1 MNKPKF
7 IKRIVSLLLTSVMI
21 FGTFVSVYAE
31 ELTSSNETH
40 EYVIDVPNNM
50 VVPMINDNESAYIE
64 SIPSGSVRTAVA
76 YLDSYVGLYKTINV
90 SLLCASGTTG
100 FVEVK
105 VTNSSTGE
113 QMGTWYLTPNDPYG
127 EKTIFLPK
135 SGNYVVWARNGTN
148 NIVAIVAYWE

>member
-76 YLDSYVGLYKTINV
+76 YLDSYVGL
-90 SLLCASGTTG
+90 
-100 FVEVK
+100 
-105 VTNSSTGE
+105 
-113 QMGTWYLTPNDPYG
+113 
-127 EKTIFLPK
+127 
-135 SGNYVVWARNGTN
+135 
-148 NIVAIVAYWE
+148 